1 MKEKVKTKYYGQ
13 VQKIL
18 EWWKYNNLPFQIGP
32 ELEQMGRRTRELMTM
47 HWALNPKSVV
57 AKIYLSQKQGRRG
70 LISVES
76 KVKWV
81 ILGLEK

>member
-1 MKEKVKTKYYGQ
+1 
-13 VQKIL
+13 
-18 EWWKYNNLPFQIGP
+18 
-32 ELEQMGRRTRELMTM
+32 MGRRTRELITM